1 MKRMY
6 AYYFHGKDGNDHGEK
21 LLKEISGYVSIKEC
35 LSYMI
40 LNFHGKGYPYV
51 GEMNIIYEARETG
64 KKPYVWVFQ
73 VEDGRCPLEE
83 IRDVISTLEKNYMD
97 LDAFC
102 GVDLGIFYEAYLY
115 FMSLSYGAAK
125 I

>member
-73 VEDGRCPLEE
+73 AEDGRWPLEE
-83 IRDVISTLEKNYMD
+83 IRNVISTLEKNYMD
-97 LDAFC
+97 LDSFC